1 MYPLLC
7 GLDLYISKL
16 NSPATL
22 HASTASPN
30 KHTHSHTDTHN
41 CCQPRACLAASC
53 ILFALLV
60 MSSTLSSTFPRFFL
74 SFEMKFLYSCMPLFF
89 FFLVVILTY
98 SELFLLCAA
107 DFLTSCIS
115 EIPPV
120 ALSLT
125 VKSFRAGLTFVS
137 RSSIPVQCW
146 EWRRCSVVGGG
157 QLREKLRKYCKHVV
171 F

>member
-7 GLDLYISKL
+7 GLVLYISKL

-53 ILFALLV
+53 IVCPASNVFY
-60 MSSTLSSTFPRFFL
+60 S
-74 SFEMKFLYSCMPLFF
+74 FLYLSKILSILRDEVSLLLHATFF

>member
-1 MYPLLC
+1 MQAQLPL
-7 GLDLYISKL
+7 I
-16 NSPATL
+16 NT
-22 HASTASPN
+22 
-30 KHTHSHTDTHN
+30 HTHTQTHTTV
-41 CCQPRACLAASC
+41 ASLVLALLPLAS
-53 ILFALLV
+53 FALLV

>member
-1 MYPLLC
+1 MQAQLPLINTHTLTHRRTQLLPASC
-7 GLDLYISKL
+7 LPCCLLHPVCPASNVFYSFLYLSKIL
-16 NSPATL
+16 SILRDEVSLLL
-22 HASTASPN
+22 HA
-30 KHTHSHTDTHN
+30 
-41 CCQPRACLAASC
+41 
-53 ILFALLV
+53 
-60 MSSTLSSTFPRFFL
+60 TF
-74 SFEMKFLYSCMPLFF
+74 FF